1 VSDQHISPLAQ
12 RLLQALAQE
21 QRARAG
27 QAVPLV
33 RIAKLL
39 DAGAST
45 LLRELTMLNLAQ
57 QAPWVVAEA
66 VEGRWMLVLTAPGA
80 AAAQQPGR

>member
-1 VSDQHISPLAQ
+1 MSDQHISPLAQ

>member
-1 VSDQHISPLAQ
+1 MSNPPISALAQ

-21 QRARAG
+21 QWAREG

-33 RIAKLL
+33 RIAKML

-45 LLRELTMLNLAQ
+45 LLRELSMLNLAQ

-66 VEGRWMLVLTAPGA
+66 VEGRWMLALTAPGA
-80 AAAQQPGR
+80 AAAQQLDH